1 MEKENITRENLKAI
15 HDIACGSW
23 KTKLESYANRNQFKN
38 EIELTKS
45 EIHEMFE
52 ASNSAQLEV
61 LKKFFTERKD
71 IRDKVK
77 SFLDA
82 CNILD
87 VDPKSV
93 YHSSDNQMDVAFKK
107 LKIIIK
113 ALNEGWWPNF
123 EDDKQFKYW
132 NYFRLKGGFC
142 FWHTDYNI
150 NGTGVPST
158 LLLKSDKLAR
168 YVSEIALEEY
178 KILYTSKD

>member
-45 EIHEMFE
+45 EIDEMFQ

-61 LKKFFTERKD
+61 LKKFFTGSKD

-93 YHSSDNQMDVAFKK
+93 YRSSDSQTDVAFKK

-132 NYFRLKGGFC
+132 NYFKLKGGFSYC
-142 FWHTDYNI
+142 TTSYNATTTD
-150 NGTGVPST
+150 VPSA
-158 LLLKSDKLAR
+158 LLLKSNKLAV